1 MGHTSSITIS
11 YSNLN
16 RSDTSG
22 KPYIPIVTVS
32 YVNGGG
38 TRCIHYQ

>member
-22 KPYIPIVTVS
+22 KPYTNTIQIWNKGKNNVWRV
-32 YVNGGG
+32 
-38 TRCIHYQ
+38 